1 MRINGE
7 ISKSLVG
14 VSIIIFLLSL
24 IPILYCA
31 RYDYATG
38 DDLGKSY
45 AVHRVIKNGGSAF
58 EVIKTAVDSARDVYY
73 SHEGTWASNFILALQ
88 PGIWGERYY
97 SVTPIIGIIS
107 ISVGI
112 LFFLY
117 EILVKYYAYDI
128 KIYLSVS
135 ALLLTLVIQLM
146 PYIKGG
152 LFWYTGMAHYDLP
165 FCMALIFLT
174 FCIRYYRYGKF
185 MHLLIILF
193 TSIYL
198 GGSHYQAILLS
209 WLLLV
214 LFLIM
219 HFVNDKNIKIKL
231 KKKES
236 LFIFAAFLIQLVGF
250 YYCYKSPGNTE
261 RAEADF
267 SFSFYK
273 ILKTVK
279 QSVVQSTTDGFK
291 YIVETRWVAIY
302 IVFLILLGV
311 CVSDKER
318 IKSKKNTFL
327 ICLYS
332 YLVYCAMYAPALYY
346 LTYNASEGI
355 SGGYYD
361 INFFVF
367 MIFLTYSMLILGN
380 IVGVGIVKK
389 INSKKLLYYSFNTYL
404 AVLAVFVLIFSKHLI
419 AMTADYTCITFIKS
433 GQLYDFEAQM
443 QERLTILEDDS
454 IKNVVL
460 PEMNDQQG
468 PFMHMALVS
477 DESNFTNTV
486 TRLYYDKDSVIAVP
500 RAEYYEKYAE

>member
-31 RYDYATG
+31 KYDYATG

-97 SVTPIIGIIS
+97 SVTPTIGIIS
-107 ISVGI
+107 ISAGI
-112 LFFLY
+112 LLFLY
-117 EILVKYYAYDI
+117 EILVSYYGYDKKVYI
-128 KIYLSVS
+128 SVS
-135 ALLLTLVIQLM
+135 VLLLTLVIQLM

-174 FCIRYYRYGKF
+174 FCIKYYRDGK
-185 MHLLIILF
+185 LLQLFIILF

-214 LFLIM
+214 LFLIILI
-219 HFVNDKNIKIKL
+219 VNTKNINSL
-231 KKKES
+231 KKKEL
-236 LFIFAAFLIQLVGF
+236 LFIFIGFIIQLIGF

-273 ILKTVK
+273 ILETVK

-327 ICLYS
+327 ICVYS

-500 RAEYYEKYAE
+500 RAEYYDKYAK